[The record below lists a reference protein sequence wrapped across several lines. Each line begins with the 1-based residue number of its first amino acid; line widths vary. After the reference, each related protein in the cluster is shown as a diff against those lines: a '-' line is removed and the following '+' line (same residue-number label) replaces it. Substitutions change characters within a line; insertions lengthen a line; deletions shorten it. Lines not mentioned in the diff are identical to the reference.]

1 MELVIIDYRGTS
13 GIYLVVLCLMVSTNL
28 NPHDKYTATDSI
40 QLLLSAT
47 SLFYALARPCKQ
59 NYANILQSL
68 LLAMT
73 ALIMLLIS

>member
-28 NPHDKYTATDSI
+28 NPATDSI